1 MESEGS
7 PRKSDLRAAIR
18 AGRAERVAAVDEGG
32 AAGAGAGASAGGDVA
47 AAAESLC
54 AHIRILLARRRP
66 AAVVA
71 YAALPGEPDLDPV
84 LDALIALGTPVLL
97 PATRRGEPLQLGR
110 VTGPM
115 SALPRGIWDIREPH
129 TMHPAPEALAAVLG
143 ESPAR
148 GAGVE
153 AEAGFAAEATAG
165 AAAEPGYAT
174 QAAEESGHAPGPTTA
189 SGGISGGGS
198 GEAFGGVSGGGSD
211 RVLVLTPGLAFDTQG
226 ARLGNGAGFY
236 DKTFGPQGQLAHES
250 LSSLRRRLDFV
261 GVCWDAEVQES
272 LPVQPWDLVVD
283 AIVTERGIR
292 PAAARR

>member
-18 AGRAERVAAVDEGG
+18 AGRAERVAAVGEGG

-165 AAAEPGYAT
+165 AAAEPGFAT
-174 QAAEESGHAPGPTTA
+174 QAAEESGRAPEPTTA
-189 SGGISGGGS
+189 SGG
-198 GEAFGGVSGGGSD
+198 VSGGVSD